1 MSFFK
6 DRFFAK
12 NFALLFA
19 LNSIYIILAQFYN
32 LPKLFDSYW
41 FYSLFF
47 RESMLFCTYFLAF
60 WLLFV
65 LPFRKVIKFFIA
77 AMSVLSVILLLIN
90 LFLVL
95 NFDLTMNDYLIG
107 IALQSDPNEAREFMY
122 SYFSGKFIV
131 CAALILLILALCF
144 KFGDKVNFILIKN
157 KLKRAFIAIFSA
169 LFIFLVLV
177 HIFSFRPHYERSS
190 DVLYNAYSS
199 LRYALEDIV
208 SEMKEFEKIQANFKD
223 YIKNINFTKAAKDKQ
238 ILNIVLIIG
247 ESAQREKHQIY
258 GFYLPN
264 TPRLMEL
271 EKSGNLLAFSDVIS
285 SRGATYESLSQILT
299 LSNQENLAKPW
310 YESLNLIDAM
320 KLGGYKSINISNQE
334 RFSMFS
340 KASTAIFGRSD
351 ELYYTSL
358 NSSFEGSKP
367 DEKVLGVLDDVLKRQ
382 ENGTS
387 LFLSIHLMGQHGVY
401 YNRYPA
407 GFARFSAKNVRQK
420 TGAKTIA
427 EYANAVLY
435 TDFVLGEII
444 SRFANSDSI
453 VIYTSDHGEDVY
465 DSAPTHILHS
475 DSKINRFIVEVPFLV
490 YMSDEFRTK
499 HPQIH
504 ARIKAAQ
511 QKPFMLDDLM
521 HAIIDIS
528 GFTIDGFEANRSLFN
543 AEFNANRKRLVGK
556 DASKNYDT
564 ELKSQKRAELE

>member
-65 LPFRKVIKFFIA
+65 LPFRKVVKIFIA
-77 AMSVLSVILLLIN
+77 AMSVLSIILLLIN
-90 LFLVL
+90 LFLAL

-107 IALQSDPNEAREFMY
+107 IALQSDPNEAREFMH
-122 SYFSGKFIV
+122 SYFSLKFALFSVLILV
-131 CAALILLILALCF
+131 LSALIL
-144 KFGDKVNFILIKN
+144 KFGGKITRFQKPLQIAFLP
-157 KLKRAFIAIFSA
+157 LFIALFLIHAFS
-169 LFIFLVLV
+169 I
-177 HIFSFRPHYERSS
+177 RPHYERSS
-190 DVLYNAYSS
+190 EMLYNAYESV
-199 LRYALEDIV
+199 LYAT
-208 SEMKEFEKIQANFKD
+208 SELALAREEYAKIGENFDKFTASHSKVASQ
-223 YIKNINFTKAAKDKQ
+223 YKIK
-238 ILNIVLIIG
+238 NIVLIIG

-299 LSNQENLAKPW
+299 FSNQDNFKTPW
-310 YESLNLIDAM
+310 YQHLNLIDAM
-320 KLGGYKSINISNQE
+320 RLGGYKSVNISNQE
-334 RFSMFS
+334 QFSRWS
-340 KASTAIFGRSD
+340 RATTAIFGRAD
-351 ELYYTSL
+351 ERHWLSL
-358 NSSFEGSKP
+358 NSYFESSKP

-407 GFARFSAKNVRQK
+407 GFARFSAKDVRQK
-420 TGAKTIA
+420 TGTKTIA

-490 YMSDEFRTK
+490 YMSDEFRLK

-521 HAIIDIS
+521 HSIIDIS

-556 DASKNYDT
+556 DASKNYDM